1 MVYIKN
7 NNTIKQNNN
16 KNKKYKF
23 KNKVKKLTQK
33 QNKNQTQN
41 QKGGSSNKKERFEVH
56 SFDDFDYSQISVAK
70 YINANIDWGTCPG
83 IPPKPDCTIL

>member
-16 KNKKYKF
+16 KNKKYKC

-33 QNKNQTQN
+33 QHKNQI

-56 SFDDFDYSQISVAK
+56 SFDDFDYSKISVAK
-70 YINANIDWGTCPG
+70 YINANVDWGTCPG

>member
-16 KNKKYKF
+16 KNKKYKC

-33 QNKNQTQN
+33 QNKN